1 MGRERLDNRVRKCK
15 VDQLVVSLEEVQ
27 ELEKNQLQ
35 QVQDRRDKAS
45 KYAGVESVPLG
56 TNLQDMVELSIR
68 DQILELEEKIWVGAL
83 GNLKVKSRDKWAN
96 AISTKSYIMGTDSL
110 VWGEGDKVEM
120 EGLKGDETR
129 PGTPDTESGKRDS
142 GASTS
147 SNSELRGTVRQMA
160 AAVLQVGQM
169 ITDREKFLK
178 EPLGGDEKEKK
189 KSPKREEDEKKRKEQ
204 QGEEEEEEDEEMDVE
219 VKVVMTAF
227 KRWEKS
233 LMSSTNFGQL
243 FIHLTTLDNSIVWSK
258 SIMNTKC
265 KICRRKTDSDNMLL
279 CDSCD
284 NGHHIYCLKPKLKSI
299 PSGDWFCPECKPKER
314 VRSPKKKVRK
324 SFSYKVDDATED
336 DEDQDETPKRK
347 GKSRK
352 KIIESDDEPEEEEP
366 MPKKRGKG
374 KKKVIESEEE
384 EEEEELPKKRGGKKN
399 AEANKKGKKKG
410 GLANL
415 LGKRGAA
422 KKAEKQMKGLDDT
435 HEEDDDDDE
444 DEEVGRRGRKGRKSQ
459 EENKE
464 NARSKSGKRAR
475 NLDDSFDL
483 NVVALEDMVKG
494 LIKHRD
500 GWPFD
505 RPITKAD
512 APDYHL
518 CVRHPMDLD
527 TIRHRLNDMFYTSN
541 QAVIN
546 DIRLVFSNCLS
557 YKLEKLKEVAVP
569 CPVYTA

>member
-1 MGRERLDNRVRKCK
+1 
-15 VDQLVVSLEEVQ
+15 
-27 ELEKNQLQ
+27 
-35 QVQDRRDKAS
+35 
-45 KYAGVESVPLG
+45 
-56 TNLQDMVELSIR
+56 
-68 DQILELEEKIWVGAL
+68 
-83 GNLKVKSRDKWAN
+83 
-96 AISTKSYIMGTDSL
+96 
-110 VWGEGDKVEM
+110 
-120 EGLKGDETR
+120 
-129 PGTPDTESGKRDS
+129 
-142 GASTS
+142 
-147 SNSELRGTVRQMA
+147 
-160 AAVLQVGQM
+160 
-169 ITDREKFLK
+169 
-178 EPLGGDEKEKK
+178 
-189 KSPKREEDEKKRKEQ
+189 
-204 QGEEEEEEDEEMDVE
+204 
-219 VKVVMTAF
+219 
-227 KRWEKS
+227 
-233 LMSSTNFGQL
+233 
-243 FIHLTTLDNSIVWSK
+243 
-258 SIMNTKC
+258 MNTKC

-324 SFSYKVDDATED
+324 SFSYKEDDATED

-399 AEANKKGKKKG
+399 AEASKKGKKKG

-541 QAVIN
+541 QAVFN

-557 YKLEKLKEVAVP
+557 YNMEDAEEYGCAERLEKFFDSQLKAQGLVDEEVSKP
-569 CPVYTA
+569 RSKKRRL